1 MPIFQHPLL
10 ISLALSVLASSSYFF
25 FPTHRYISLLII
37 IIIITPYYSVILVS
51 IGFIPGCRANPLF
64 FSPILS

>member
-10 ISLALSVLASSSYFF
+10 ISLALSLLASSSYFIF
-25 FPTHRYISLLII
+25 FPTHRYISLL

-64 FSPILS
+64 FSSILS